1 MNKVE
6 NNSKKNLN
14 ALRLGIFLVIV
25 AIFLFSSISIVPAG
39 HTGILVILGKV
50 SETSLTEGLHFKPPI
65 ISQVVKMDTRV
76 QKSEVSAA
84 SASKDLQAITS
95 TIAVNYRVAGST
107 ATKLY
112 KEVGVGYESILISP
126 AIQESVKAVT
136 AKFTAEQV
144 ITERQIVSNQML
156 DALNEK
162 VNRYGIFIEVY
173 NVTDFQFSE
182 EFNKAI
188 EAKQTAQQQALKAE
202 QDLTRIKIEATQQ
215 IEKAKAEAEAYR
227 LKNIEITEKTLA
239 MEYLQK
245 WDGKLPVVSS
255 ESNGQILDI
264 SSLISN
270 ITTQSNQNLD
280 KTEPVIEEGS

>member
-162 VNRYGIFIEVY
+162 VNRYGISIEVF

-188 EAKQTAQQQALKAE
+188 EAKVTAVQLRDKAQNDLERIEIEAKQKMAQAVADQKYATPDMLALK
-202 QDLTRIKIEATQQ
+202 Q
-215 IEKAKAEAEAYR
+215 IEVNKLAIERWNGVLPQYVMGDGTNGIVPMINMAAKA
-227 LKNIEITEKTLA
+227 
-239 MEYLQK
+239 
-245 WDGKLPVVSS
+245 
-255 ESNGQILDI
+255 
-264 SSLISN
+264 
-270 ITTQSNQNLD
+270 
-280 KTEPVIEEGS
+280 